1 MLSGTWRQPIPSSVL
16 RRARVLGRRYGG
28 RVFTS
33 RPVRAAGVAA
43 ALAALCEILPGLG
56 PLRVLR
62 PRAVRPDAEAVAVVS
77 GAVVGETLLTEDTV
91 ITNGA
96 PEPAGLGPAQL
107 PSVGRGPIAQAPEL
121 EPLPAI
127 EVDAPPVEIVDP
139 TRELHGFYS
148 ALAQTARRAAGATT
162 RILYHGDSLVASDFV
177 TSTLRRKFQSQ
188 FGDAGHGFVLMA
200 NAWSSYTHAD
210 VFRFSTRGWSV
221 SRIVGPYLEDG
232 LYGLGGVSFKGPP
245 GIRAQFGTAR
255 EGEYGRS
262 VSAFEVAYLKQP
274 GGGDLRV
281 NVDGEPHALI
291 VTRAPEKTSGFY
303 RVDVEDGEHT
313 LELVT
318 ERAEVR
324 AFGVALE
331 REGPGVILDA
341 IGIQGARIR
350 FLDKQDD
357 AHWASQLAWRK
368 PNLLVFQFGANES
381 GDGFAYSM
389 PDYHLTMKE
398 VILQA
403 KKAVPGASCLIV
415 AAMDRARNSEW
426 GLITVPIIPHIVEQ
440 QRKTALDVGCAF
452 WNTYEA
458 MGGKGSMARWV
469 RRGLG
474 QADLTHP
481 TSIGADIV
489 GNWIYQA
496 VIRDYQKYLDDARAQ
511 R

>member
-1 MLSGTWRQPIPSSVL
+1 VLARTRRRPITIPVLQNVRVSRRVL
-16 RRARVLGRRYGG
+16 RGCILL
-28 RVFTS
+28 S
-33 RPVRAAGVAA
+33 RPVRAAAIAGV
-43 ALAALCEILPGLG
+43 LAGVCELVPGLVQ
-56 PLRVLR
+56 LRVLSPR
-62 PRAVRPDAEAVAVVS
+62 PANVEVEIGPAAPPKAVI
-77 GAVVGETLLTEDTV
+77 GETLLTEDTLEQQDDR
-91 ITNGA
+91 
-96 PEPAGLGPAQL
+96 PSEPALTPA
-107 PSVGRGPIAQAPEL
+107 VGRGPIATAPER
-121 EPLPAI
+121 EPLPVI
-127 EVDAPPVEIVDP
+127 EVEAPPTELVDP
-139 TRELHGFYS
+139 TGELHAFYA
-148 ALAQTARRAAGATT
+148 ALARTARGADSAIT

-177 TSTLRRKFQSQ
+177 TSTLRRKFQTQ

-221 SRIVGPYLEDG
+221 SRIVGPYLKDG
-232 LYGLGGVSFKGPP
+232 FYGLGGVSFKGPP

-255 EGEYGRS
+255 DGPYGRR
-262 VSAFEVAYLKQP
+262 VATFEVAYLKQP
-274 GGGDLRV
+274 GGGDFRI
-281 NVDGEPHALI
+281 NVDGEYRALI
-291 VTRAPEKTSGFY
+291 STDAPEKASGFY
-303 RVDVEDGEHT
+303 HVEVEDGEHT

-318 ERAEVR
+318 QRAEVR

-331 REGPGVILDA
+331 RSGPGVILDA

-357 AHWASQLAWRK
+357 AHWATQLAWRK

-403 KKAVPGASCLIV
+403 KRATPGASCLILS
-415 AAMDRARNSEW
+415 AMDRARNTEW

-496 VIRDYQKYLDDARAQ
+496 LIRDYQKYLDETAAQ
-511 R
+511 L

>member
-1 MLSGTWRQPIPSSVL
+1 MLTSTRPQISSSVL
-16 RRARVLGRRYGG
+16 RRARVLRRRYGG
-28 RVFTS
+28 RVFAS
-33 RPVRAAGVAA
+33 RPVRAAAVAC
-43 ALAALCEILPGLG
+43 ALAVFCEVVPGLG
-56 PLRVLR
+56 ALGVLR
-62 PRAVRPDAEAVAVVS
+62 PRALSSEAEALSAASAAVE
-77 GAVVGETLLTEDTV
+77 GEALLTEETAATD
-91 ITNGA
+91 GQR
-96 PEPAGLGPAQL
+96 EPTRATDALL
-107 PSVGRGPIAQAPEL
+107 PSVSRGPIARAPER

-139 TRELHGFYS
+139 TRELHAFYA
-148 ALAQTARRAAGATT
+148 ALANTARRDHRAVT

-177 TSTLRRKFQSQ
+177 TSTLRRKFQAQ

-221 SRIVGPYLEDG
+221 SRIVGPYLKDG

-255 EGEYGRS
+255 EGNYGRRVS
-262 VSAFEVAYLKQP
+262 VFEIAYLKQP

-281 NVDGEPHALI
+281 NVDGQHHGI
-291 VTRAPEKTSGFY
+291 ISTDAPEKTASIH
-303 RVDVEDGEHT
+303 RVEVADGEHT

-389 PDYHLTMKE
+389 PDYHVTMKE

-403 KKAVPGASCLIV
+403 KKAAPGASCMIV

-496 VIRDYQKYLDDARAQ
+496 VIRDYQKYLDETRAQ

>member
-1 MLSGTWRQPIPSSVL
+1 VLTSTRRLPKVASSAL
-16 RRARVLGRRYGG
+16 RRARVMRRRYGG
-28 RVFTS
+28 RVFAS
-33 RPVRAAGVAA
+33 RPVRAAAVAC
-43 ALAALCEILPGLG
+43 ALAVFCEVVPGFG
-56 PLRVLR
+56 GLRVLR
-62 PRAVRPDAEAVAVVS
+62 PRPVS
-77 GAVVGETLLTEDTV
+77 SEPGAALAASPAQVGETLLTEDTV
-91 ITNGA
+91 AEGA
-96 PEPAGLGPAQL
+96 REPSTESEALLPAV
-107 PSVGRGPIAQAPEL
+107 SRGPIARAPERD
-121 EPLPAI
+121 PLPAI
-127 EVDAPPVEIVDP
+127 EVEAPPVEIMDP
-139 TRELHGFYS
+139 TNELHAFYA
-148 ALAQTARRAAGATT
+148 ALAQTARREDGAIT

-177 TSTLRRKFQSQ
+177 TSTLRRKFQAQ

-221 SRIVGPYLEDG
+221 SRIVGPYLKDG

-245 GIRAQFGTAR
+245 GIVARFGTAR
-255 EGEYGRS
+255 EGNYGRR

-274 GGGDLRV
+274 GGGNLRV
-281 NVDGEPHALI
+281 NVDGQHHGVIP
-291 VTRAPEKTSGFY
+291 TDAPEKTAGFH
-303 RVDVEDGEHT
+303 RVELEDGEHT

-331 REGPGVILDA
+331 RKGPGVILDA

-357 AHWASQLAWRK
+357 AHWAAQLGWRK

-389 PDYHLTMKE
+389 PDYHVTMKE

-403 KKAVPGASCLIV
+403 KKAAPGASCMIV
-415 AAMDRARNSEW
+415 AAMDRARNTEW

-440 QRKTALDVGCAF
+440 QQRTALDVGCAF

-496 VIRDYQKYLDDARAQ
+496 VIRDYQKYLDETRAQ